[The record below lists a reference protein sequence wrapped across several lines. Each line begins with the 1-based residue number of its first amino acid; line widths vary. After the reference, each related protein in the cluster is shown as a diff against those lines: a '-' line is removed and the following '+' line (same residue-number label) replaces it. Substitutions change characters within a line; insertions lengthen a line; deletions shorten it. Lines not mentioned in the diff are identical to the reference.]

1 MSFESKGR
9 VMKNEITLY
18 LSDSQ
23 IKALTEEASSALRE
37 LDMQA
42 KFYILKSLKEA
53 GHEFNTYD
61 QDRKVV
67 SQTTKY
73 EPVQKEAKKTSAV
86 SPQKGGWKWTPAARK
101 AFSQRQKA
109 RFKKS
114 KELSS

>member
-1 MSFESKGR
+1 
-9 VMKNEITLY
+9 MKNEITLY
-18 LSDSQ
+18 FSDSQ

-61 QDRKVV
+61 QDRKAV
-67 SQTTKY
+67 SQAAKS

-109 RFKKS
+109 RYKKS